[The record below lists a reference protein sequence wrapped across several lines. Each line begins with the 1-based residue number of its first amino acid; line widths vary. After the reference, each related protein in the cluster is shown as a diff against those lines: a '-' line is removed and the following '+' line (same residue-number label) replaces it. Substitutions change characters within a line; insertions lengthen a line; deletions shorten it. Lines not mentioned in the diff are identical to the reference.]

1 MLIVGRTALDIFII
15 LGVVN
20 LITTS
25 RPPISIRCWCCRT
38 LRGKGWAFTLGQHGI
53 SLTAIND
60 KEGALIWPL
69 PYFFPDLSITSVL
82 QIWFVPQKTLAQE
95 SAGESLFTGSL
106 YRKFVE
112 FLLNGSLFIWNPISS
127 GSLAIVCCRCT
138 AFMFLR
144 NKALNAHAWDVISTN
159 ACAFRYALLIVL
171 CFRKLPC
178 CSSHSWLVEELLW
191 EILSVTLVFLPKICS
206 QIIILK
212 ANLIKIY

>member
-1 MLIVGRTALDIFII
+1 MTFALLLLSRSLYHICFTDLICTPENLSSGECWRVFVHRVII
-15 LGVVN
+15 LE
-20 LITTS
+20 ICW
-25 RPPISIRCWCCRT
+25 IS
-38 LRGKGWAFTLGQHGI
+38 
-53 SLTAIND
+53 
-60 KEGALIWPL
+60 
-69 PYFFPDLSITSVL
+69 
-82 QIWFVPQKTLAQE
+82 
-95 SAGESLFTGSL
+95 
-106 YRKFVE
+106 
-112 FLLNGSLFIWNPISS
+112 LNGSLFIWNPISS

-144 NKALNAHAWDVISTN
+144 NKALNAHAWDVISVN

-171 CFRKLPC
+171 GFRKLPC